1 MWTSPIP
8 LIPVSSEEEPRVLLD
23 LHLLLTSDLDD
34 ASAET
39 LIQGVKDAERCMSH
53 GPQWS
58 GQLVAKLK
66 RRHGLSWPAL
76 ARLTGVSKG
85 TLIRRAKPYL

>member
-1 MWTSPIP
+1 M
-8 LIPVSSEEEPRVLLD
+8 LLD
-23 LHLLLTSDLDD
+23 LHLLLASNLDE
-34 ASAET
+34 ASREA
-39 LIQGVKDAERCMSH
+39 LIQGVKNAEKCMSN

-58 GQLVAKLK
+58 GQIVAKLK